1 MLPVLSPRTRSQ
13 IDFLADY
20 VSHIIGVSE
29 SGKLVFLDTHSWVC
43 SANLESTFGNA
54 VSYSRHFFVPYDWF
68 SGTRDIVSGL
78 ARRDVVFARN
88 DDVAIIKGGLVYE
101 EKVDVRLEPL
111 GPKRGLGLGFG
122 RSFTGLS

>member
-1 MLPVLSPRTRSQ
+1 MSACFFRGSACATGRSVISTCGLEVPR
-13 IDFLADY
+13 
-20 VSHIIGVSE
+20 
-29 SGKLVFLDTHSWVC
+29 C
-43 SANLESTFGNA
+43 S
-54 VSYSRHFFVPYDWF
+54 
-68 SGTRDIVSGL
+68 
-78 ARRDVVFARN
+78 